1 VRDDA
6 IAVVL
11 GAVLLCV
18 VAFVRACGKA
28 MSLG

>member
-1 VRDDA
+1 VRDDVL
-6 IAVVL
+6 AVAL

-28 MSLG
+28 MALG